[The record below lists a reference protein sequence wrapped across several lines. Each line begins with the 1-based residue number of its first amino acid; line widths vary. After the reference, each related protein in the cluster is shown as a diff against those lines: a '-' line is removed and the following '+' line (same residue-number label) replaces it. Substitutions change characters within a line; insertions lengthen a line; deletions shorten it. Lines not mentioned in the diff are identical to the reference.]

1 MAKTVDDY
9 IAQAGRW
16 RDEIARLRAILLD
29 VGLDETVK
37 WGSPCYTRDGRNV
50 VGIGAFRS
58 YFGLWFFQGALLA
71 DPAKRLVN
79 AQPGKTRAMRQWRMQ
94 SAADIRPRLVRQY
107 ASEAAELA
115 ARGREIRPRRR
126 PAASLPPELEA
137 ALGADNAAR
146 TAFDK
151 LTPGRRREFAEFIA
165 GAKRA
170 ETRERRVARALP
182 LIREGR
188 GLNDRY
194 RS

>member
-71 DPAKRLVN
+71 DPANCLVN
-79 AQPGKTRAMRQWRMQ
+79 AQPGKTRAMRQLRMQ

>member
-9 IAQAGRW
+9 IAQADRW

-37 WGSPCYTRDGRNV
+37 WGSPCYTLDGRNV
-50 VGIGAFRS
+50 VGIGAFKS
-58 YFGLWFFQGALLA
+58 CFGLWFVQGALLA

>member
-9 IAQAGRW
+9 IAQADRW

-37 WGSPCYTRDGRNV
+37 WGGPCYTLDGRNV
-50 VGIGAFRS
+50 VGIGAFKS
-58 YFGLWFFQGALLA
+58 CFGLWFFQGALLA

-137 ALGADNAAR
+137 ALGADNAVR

-188 GLNDRY
+188 GLNDPY

>member
-9 IAQAGRW
+9 IAQADRW

-29 VGLDETVK
+29 VGLEETVK
-37 WGSPCYTRDGRNV
+37 WGNPCYTLDGRNV
-50 VGIGAFRS
+50 VGIGAFKS
-58 YFGLWFFQGALLA
+58 CFGLWFVQGALLA

>member
-9 IAQAGRW
+9 IAQADRW

-37 WGSPCYTRDGRNV
+37 WGGPCYTLDGRNV
-50 VGIGAFRS
+50 VGIGAFKS
-58 YFGLWFFQGALLA
+58 CFGLWFVQGALLA

-188 GLNDRY
+188 GLNDPY

>member
-9 IAQAGRW
+9 IAQADRW

-37 WGSPCYTRDGRNV
+37 WGGHCYTLDGRNV
-50 VGIGAFRS
+50 VGIGAFKS
-58 YFGLWFFQGALLA
+58 CFGLWFVQGALLA

-188 GLNDRY
+188 GLNDPY

>member
-9 IAQAGRW
+9 IAQADRW

-37 WGSPCYTRDGRNV
+37 WGSPCYTLDGRNV
-50 VGIGAFRS
+50 VGIGAFKS
-58 YFGLWFFQGALLA
+58 CFGLWFCQGALLA

>member
-9 IAQAGRW
+9 IAQADRW

-37 WGSPCYTRDGRNV
+37 WGGPCYTLDGRNV
-50 VGIGAFRS
+50 VGIGAFKS
-58 YFGLWFFQGALLA
+58 CFGLWFVQGALLA

>member
-9 IAQAGRW
+9 IAQADRW

-37 WGSPCYTRDGRNV
+37 WGGPCYTLDGRNV
-50 VGIGAFRS
+50 VGIGAFKS
-58 YFGLWFFQGALLA
+58 CFGLWFCQGALLA

>member
-37 WGSPCYTRDGRNV
+37 WGGPCYTLDGRNV
-50 VGIGAFRS
+50 VGIGAFKS
-58 YFGLWFFQGALLA
+58 CFGLWFVQGALLA

>member
-9 IAQAGRW
+9 IAQADRW

-37 WGSPCYTRDGRNV
+37 WGGPCYTLDGRNV
-50 VGIGAFRS
+50 VGIGAFKS
-58 YFGLWFFQGALLA
+58 CFGLWFVQGALLA

-137 ALGADNAAR
+137 ALGADNAVR

-188 GLNDRY
+188 GLNDPY

>member
-9 IAQAGRW
+9 IAQADRW

-29 VGLDETVK
+29 VGLEETVK
-37 WGSPCYTRDGRNV
+37 WGNPCYTLDGRNV
-50 VGIGAFRS
+50 VGIGAFKS
-58 YFGLWFFQGALLA
+58 CFGLWFFQGALLA

-126 PAASLPPELEA
+126 PAASLPPESRPHSARIMPRVPPSTSSRRGGA
-137 ALGADNAAR
+137 ASSPSSLPARSARKPASAASPVR
-146 TAFDK
+146 CPSF
-151 LTPGRRREFAEFIA
+151 
-165 GAKRA
+165 
-170 ETRERRVARALP
+170 ARA
-182 LIREGR
+182 G
-188 GLNDRY
+188 G
-194 RS
+194 

>member
-9 IAQAGRW
+9 IAQADRW